1 MYDYRRLYP
10 DTADSRAMS
19 LARGRAQQ
27 HFAMDLSNALQQYG
41 KNNNGQFP
49 TDLSQLTSYFK
60 SPVDDSVLQGWT
72 ILPGSSLPSEM
83 QVEGDWVM
91 TQKVP
96 INAELDQRWVVGLKG
111 VRTGRQWRTV
121 P

>member
-1 MYDYRRLYP
+1 M
-10 DTADSRAMS
+10 
-19 LARGRAQQ
+19 RGRAQQ
-27 HFAMDLSNALQQYG
+27 RLAIELSNALQQYG

-49 TDLSQLTSYFK
+49 TDLSQITSYFK
-60 SPVDDSVLQGWT
+60 SPVDDAVLQGWA
-72 ILPGSSLPSEM
+72 ILPASSMPSEM
-83 QVEGDWVM
+83 QVEGDWVI

-111 VRTGRQWRTV
+111 VRTGKQWGTV